1 MSDYPMLI
9 SNKLHSFR
17 NFTPAND
24 HMVPAVMS
32 SVFGD
37 TPYFMMKVVLLHK
50 YRACM
55 AESKN

>member
-1 MSDYPMLI
+1 MVRPIRRIL
-9 SNKLHSFR
+9 
-17 NFTPAND
+17 TPAND